1 MGIIN
6 AECGKTVTI
15 GYQGENKRQ
24 KIRID
29 LSDVM
34 ADIPGGTAVLAIRR
48 YGDSDIVPALITEID
63 GESLLWTPTAW
74 ELAKNGFLH
83 AQVTVSDGDAIGKT
97 KKYRFDVKD
106 SMVVSSVEPE
116 DWEDLVGQLVQAAA
130 DVNAAIES
138 YDAMTAEAEGLAAG
152 STPTAEIDR
161 TGDNPVLK
169 LGIPAGA
176 TGAKGDKGDPGERG
190 PAGETGPAGPKGDT
204 GSQGPAGPKGD
215 KGDPGED
222 ADPSELI
229 DDSAASTGKTYSS
242 SKLEQQRE
250 ELLSAINVLKPA
262 ATASDV
268 GKALV
273 VKTVA
278 DGVPTEFEYGESG
291 GVGAV
296 DDVQVNGT
304 SVVDQG
310 IANIPHGSNSTY
322 GVVKGNLN
330 YGVAVSGGEARVNS
344 SNTELSKPGTNN
356 YRPIVPAS
364 QHAAAFYGLAKA
376 AGDTTQSA
384 SSNAVG
390 TYTEEAKTAIQTM
403 LGVEPGVVFVEEVTG
418 TTPSITGIA
427 NTRYICGE
435 VSTID
440 ITPPSIGTIDIRF
453 TSGATAAV
461 LTVPSTVKFPDWFDA
476 SSLDAS
482 TTYEIIITDGIYA
495 GVMVWAE

>member
-250 ELLSAINVLKPA
+250 ELLSAINGKQDAPETAGTAGQVLSLDSNLDPVW
-262 ATASDV
+262 T
-268 GKALV
+268 
-273 VKTVA
+273 T
-278 DGVPTEFEYGESG
+278 PQG
-291 GVGAV
+291 GGGAV
-296 DDVQVNGT
+296 DDVQINGT
-304 SVVDQG
+304 SIVNQG
-310 IANIPHGSNSTY
+310 TANIPIANTNGV
-322 GVVKGNLN
+322 GVVK
-330 YGVAVSGGEARVNS
+330 VNS
-344 SNTELSKPGTNN
+344 SYGLSCYANGILSIISPNDKVVKAG
-356 YRPIVPAS
+356 AS
-364 QHAAAFYGLAKA
+364 QTIAITPTVQHKSAFYGLAKA
-376 AGDTTQSA
+376 AGDSTQSS

-390 TYTEEAKTAIQTM
+390 NYTEDAKSAISEM
-403 LGVEPGVVFVEEVTG
+403 LNGAVSVSG
-418 TTPSITGIA
+418 TTPSITAKAGV
-427 NTRYICGE
+427 RYVCGE
-435 VSTID
+435 VSTLTIVVPSSGCID
-440 ITPPSIGTIDIRF
+440 VTF
-453 TSGATAAV
+453 TSGSTATV
-461 LTVPSTVKFPDWFDA
+461 LTVTPPTGMTMKWANGFDPTA
-476 SSLDAS
+476 LEAN
-482 TTYEIIITDGIYA
+482 TTYEINIMDGCLGVA
-495 GVMVWAE
+495 GSWT